1 MLHKVLELL
10 ELRSSGAFVLF
21 HQHYISQLK
30 NNSEGQKLANIS
42 EVDKINDFNL
52 QNIGVQIPIMGR
64 LAPKNCWLQLLTWER
79 SLGLFLE
86 LGPRV
91 TSTNSH
97 SSAKL
102 SLALIRCINK
112 IATTLAIYIYFIRR
126 CEAFMNHCKH
136 DLGNIY

>member
-1 MLHKVLELL
+1 MLHKVLEPLDL
-10 ELRSSGAFVLF
+10 QNSGACVLF

-64 LAPKNCWLQLLTWER
+64 LEPKNCWLWLLTWER

-86 LGPRV
+86 L
-91 TSTNSH
+91 
-97 SSAKL
+97 
-102 SLALIRCINK
+102 
-112 IATTLAIYIYFIRR
+112 
-126 CEAFMNHCKH
+126 
-136 DLGNIY
+136 